1 MAKAPQ
7 TRKLTLVAIGQV
19 TDRTCKTGRVKFSF
33 DPTPD
38 AFLLKSKARET
49 PVAVL
54 ITPDEQHKEIRP
66 ISMFRIVK
74 GCTLEMESV
83 MVAPDRLADLEF
95 LIRETNAVVKLH
107 IEAEAAELFDPAAG
121 DGNG

>member
-54 ITPDEQHKEIRP
+54 ITPDEQHKAARWRWSRSWSRP
-66 ISMFRIVK
+66 IAWRIW
-74 GCTLEMESV
+74 SS
-83 MVAPDRLADLEF
+83 
-95 LIRETNAVVKLH
+95 
-107 IEAEAAELFDPAAG
+107 
-121 DGNG
+121 